1 MCGFEIFF
9 TSPHPLKKKNTF
21 KKIRVDTNTH
31 ISHATNDN
39 NAGPC
44 QAVTF
49 WTETLSIDMTM
60 NFDPP
65 QPPGGDSSRHWEIPW
80 FIRYTVRPWKIKVV
94 DGWATNIHEQH
105 VLKKWWKWRFLFSY
119 LNFVGLLHWPLVGGF
134 NPVQKNAQVK
144 LDHFSQCSRWKMP
157 KIFEGSPPKHEVS
170 FGSTTTQTK

>member
-1 MCGFEIFF
+1 MWFRNFLHL
-9 TSPHPLKKKNTF
+9 TSPPGKKKTF

-119 LNFVGLLHWPLVGGF
+119 LNFCGSTPLTTGWWFQPSSKKCTSQIGSFLPMFKV
-134 NPVQKNAQVK
+134 KNAK
-144 LDHFSQCSRWKMP
+144 NLWRFA
-157 KIFEGSPPKHEVS
+157 
-170 FGSTTTQTK
+170 T